1 MTKIIT
7 LILPLLKY
15 LNYKVPNIIKIL
27 NLPPPAEVRMKDFLN
42 HLLIII
48 IISIIAVVI
57 LIILKIYNL
66 KKDVDSN
73 FWKDFQAE

>member
-1 MTKIIT
+1 
-7 LILPLLKY
+7 
-15 LNYKVPNIIKIL
+15 
-27 NLPPPAEVRMKDFLN
+27 MKDFLN